1 MEILYTNTRDAQEK
15 VTASQAILNG
25 LAGHG
30 GLYVPMTIPK
40 LDVPV
45 EKLAEMTYQ
54 EVAYEVMSRFL
65 TDFTPE
71 ELKHCIDSAYDSK
84 L

>member
-1 MEILYTNTRDAQEK
+1 MKMEILYTNTRDAQEK

-25 LAGHG
+25 LAGQG

-45 EKLAEMTYQ
+45 EKLFA
-54 EVAYEVMSRFL
+54 AR
-65 TDFTPE
+65 
-71 ELKHCIDSAYDSK
+71 
-84 L
+84 